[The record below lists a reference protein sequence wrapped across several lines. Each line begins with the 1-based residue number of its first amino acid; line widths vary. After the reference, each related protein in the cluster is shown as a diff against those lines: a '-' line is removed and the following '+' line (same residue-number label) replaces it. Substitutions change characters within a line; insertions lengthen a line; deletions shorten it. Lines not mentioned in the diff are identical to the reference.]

1 MVIRGYCIE
10 IVFKFYFREI
20 FVYKITIR
28 IISKIYPGLWIIQ
41 TPPPP
46 LTGPLSSLPASCVIL
61 QFHVMFVDS
70 GRSGRHSRAFSY
82 Q

>member
-1 MVIRGYCIE
+1 ME

-20 FVYKITIR
+20 FVYKIRIR

-41 TPPPP
+41 IPTP
-46 LTGPLSSLPASCVIL
+46 LTGPLSSLPPSCVIL

-70 GRSGRHSRAFSY
+70 GRSERHSRAFSY
-82 Q
+82 QK